1 MCQILS
7 GTGTQGRTQHSSC
20 HSQWPGGTNRQA
32 LSLSTGE
39 RELRQGGLR
48 DLGEAGKASP
58 RRGLLSWDL
67 KEKNM
72 IEFLKKSFLR
82 SFG

>member
-1 MCQILS
+1 MGQIDRPS
-7 GTGTQGRTQHSSC
+7 VCG
-20 HSQWPGGTNRQA
+20 
-32 LSLSTGE
+32 STGQ